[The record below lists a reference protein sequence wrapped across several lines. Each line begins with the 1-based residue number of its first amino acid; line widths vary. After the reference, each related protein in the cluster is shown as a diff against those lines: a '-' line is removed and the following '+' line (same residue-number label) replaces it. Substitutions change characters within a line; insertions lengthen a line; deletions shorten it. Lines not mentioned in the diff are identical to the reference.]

1 MRCVWHV
8 WDVTNPQKQTNLE
21 LTDWYFWVCSPPC
34 VLMGAVSA
42 DCKRKDLSLRNP
54 FVSSCCSWSDP
65 LSGGLGK
72 HLHSLAEHAKLGH
85 KNYRFNIG
93 VLNII
98 LSSLV
103 LCNLSRSQHYC
114 HLINAVVRMIFQFH
128 NYFLNKYNHNYS
140 NKILF

>member
-1 MRCVWHV
+1 MRCLACLRCNQPTKANKFRV
-8 WDVTNPQKQTNLE
+8 NRLI
-21 LTDWYFWVCSPPC
+21 LLGLFSPC

-65 LSGGLGK
+65 LSGGLENIYI
-72 HLHSLAEHAKLGH
+72 LWQSMLKLGH
-85 KNYRFNIG
+85 KNDRFNIG

-114 HLINAVVRMIFQFH
+114 HLINAVVCMIFQFH